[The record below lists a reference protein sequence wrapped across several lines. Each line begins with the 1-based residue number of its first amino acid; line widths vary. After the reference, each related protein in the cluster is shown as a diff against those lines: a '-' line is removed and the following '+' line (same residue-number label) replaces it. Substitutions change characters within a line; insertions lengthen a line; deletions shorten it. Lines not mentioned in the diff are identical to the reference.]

1 MSRTYVVPNTDVM
14 LSHAAKPYHIAVR
27 DLPKEERPRERLI
40 ERGPQTLSMAELL
53 AVVFGVGSQREEVLA
68 LAHRV
73 LREYGER
80 SITEQRD
87 ARTLAAAADI
97 SLGKAAQMI
106 ACFELGRRLFQEPA
120 RGRQQA
126 VLRGIEQVVQYVE
139 QMRDLQKEQLRGLY
153 LNAHYGVIHEEVIS
167 VGTLTGSLVH
177 PREVFQPAL
186 AYGASGLI
194 LVHNHPS
201 GVAEP
206 SDADIRVTEQL
217 IDAGRILGIALLDHI
232 IVTKNAFTSIPVS
245 YDESQTT

>member
-1 MSRTYVVPNTDVM
+1 MHRTYAAPPADLM
-14 LSHAAKPYHIAVR
+14 LSHAPQPYRIAVR
-27 DLPKEERPRERLI
+27 DLPAEDRPRERLVAQ
-40 ERGPQTLSMAELL
+40 GPQDLTVAELL
-53 AVVFGVGSQREEVLA
+53 AVVLGVGKRGEDVLA
-68 LAHRV
+68 LSRRL

-80 SITEQRD
+80 AITEQRD
-87 ARTLAAAADI
+87 AKALAEAADI
-97 SLGKAAQMI
+97 APGKAAQLI

-120 RGRQQA
+120 RGRQQ
-126 VLRGIEQVVQYVE
+126 VFLRGIEQVVAYVA
-139 QMRDLQKEQLRGLY
+139 QMRELTKEQLRGLY

-206 SDADIRVTEQL
+206 SDADIAVTEQ
-217 IDAGRILGIALLDHI
+217 IVAAGRILGIALLDHV
-232 IVTKNAFTSIPVS
+232 IVTKHSFTSIPVP
-245 YDESQTT
+245 YDDPHVS